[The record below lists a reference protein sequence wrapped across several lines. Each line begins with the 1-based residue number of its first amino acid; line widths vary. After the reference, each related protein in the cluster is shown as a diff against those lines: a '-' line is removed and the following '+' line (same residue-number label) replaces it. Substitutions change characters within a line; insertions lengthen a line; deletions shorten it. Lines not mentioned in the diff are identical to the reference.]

1 MNQLELDLVSKSPI
15 NTEALSK
22 QARQIY
28 QYMISGNRINPV
40 KARKLFGCNHLHSRI
55 PEIKKYLEKQGIK
68 IERQFI
74 KVKESTVREYWIS
87 SVNAG

>member
-1 MNQLELDLVSKSPI
+1 MIQLELELTSTSPI
-15 NTEALSK
+15 NTGALTK
-22 QARQIY
+22 QARLICQH
-28 QYMISGNRINPV
+28 MISGNRINPV

-55 PEIKKYLEKQGIK
+55 PEIKKYLELQGIK

-87 SVNAG
+87 SVS